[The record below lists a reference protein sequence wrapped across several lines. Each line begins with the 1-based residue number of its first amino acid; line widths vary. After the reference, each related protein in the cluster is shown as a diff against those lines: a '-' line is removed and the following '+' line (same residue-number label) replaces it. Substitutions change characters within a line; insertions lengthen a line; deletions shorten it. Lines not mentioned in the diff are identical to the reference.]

1 MAEYISLFWWG
12 LFNHEEEVV
21 VVNITEVEKWDL
33 VNAHWNF
40 AWGTGD
46 QVKYPCYWPS
56 LLQGDECETPLCVGD
71 LVSSKD
77 LVHATS
83 ISSSRANSV
92 HEIEN
97 LLSSP
102 SYLVTATNSGT
113 ELNNLKM
120 NSENNLENLENN
132 LTNLQGLNTLE
143 NLNTLEINLSSS
155 NSGSI
160 RLPWGPRGSWA
171 PVVCTSNCNHQ
182 SFSVVKIWILDHS
195 GHFSF
200 FWMIHCH
207 WCWLFEPINYNNY
220 CYSRM
225 RRVPFEVQFQK

>member
-1 MAEYISLFWWG
+1 MR
-12 LFNHEEEVV
+12 FNQCTLEPCM
-21 VVNITEVEKWDL
+21 
-33 VNAHWNF
+33 
-40 AWGTGD
+40 GD
-46 QVKYPCYWPS
+46 RRSSKYLCYWPS

-71 LVSSKD
+71 LVGSKD

-102 SYLVTATNSGT
+102 SYLVAATNSGT
-113 ELNNLKM
+113 ELNILKM
-120 NSENNLENLENN
+120 NSENNLENLES
-132 LTNLQGLNTLE
+132 LNTLE

-160 RLPWGPRGSWA
+160 MLPWGPRGSWA

-195 GHFSF
+195 GHFF
-200 FWMIHCH
+200 
-207 WCWLFEPINYNNY
+207 LFLNDTLSLVLIIWTN
-220 CYSRM
+220 
-225 RRVPFEVQFQK
+225 QL